1 MYKKFLYN
9 SKEIEGEKGKFRLD
23 YYIVEGEKFLV
34 EDDLEFVMFGIESV
48 TVHDN
53 IFECE
58 SVYDVCCSLSRARK
72 LCEHLFTLEVTPVTL
87 KDIISDLICQGE
99 FFESIPVIPSSVVS

>member
-34 EDDLEFVMFGIESV
+34 ETIWNLLCLVLKPLRYMTISLNV
-48 TVHDN
+48 K
-53 IFECE
+53 
-58 SVYDVCCSLSRARK
+58 VYMMSAA
-72 LCEHLFTLEVTPVTL
+72 H
-87 KDIISDLICQGE
+87 
-99 FFESIPVIPSSVVS
+99 